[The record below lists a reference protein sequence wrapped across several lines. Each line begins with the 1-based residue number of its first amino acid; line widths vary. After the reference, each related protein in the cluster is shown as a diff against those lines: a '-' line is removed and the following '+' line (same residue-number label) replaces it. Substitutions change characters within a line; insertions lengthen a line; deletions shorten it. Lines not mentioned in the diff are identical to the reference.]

1 MYTHCDI
8 CKNELEKVKL
18 FKYNGKINVCQKCQ
32 KAKQKAIREAKKL
45 NKNEISTNKTKKR
58 GS

>member
-1 MYTHCDI
+1 MYTICDI

-32 KAKQKAIREAKKL
+32 KAKQKAKREVKKL
-45 NKNEISTNKTKKR
+45 NK
-58 GS
+58 